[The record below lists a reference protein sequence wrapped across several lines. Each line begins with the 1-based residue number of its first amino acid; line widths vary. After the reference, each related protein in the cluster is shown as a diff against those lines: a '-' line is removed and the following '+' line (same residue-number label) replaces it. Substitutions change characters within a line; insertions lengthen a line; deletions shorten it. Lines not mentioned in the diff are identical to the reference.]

1 MSSIQDVA
9 TKKREFT
16 TPLSALFPLIV
27 YILLWVPIA
36 SELWSEW
43 RSDEALSQ
51 GPLIVLIAIGLIWLR
66 LPTVRKLESCS
77 VVGLIFLVFSS
88 LLYIL
93 AAWAD
98 IVFLKTFSLLL
109 IAVGAIWYL
118 GGYKS
123 AISMAGPIGFLVFI
137 IPWPTTLVDRISFPL
152 QLASSAYAALFAG
165 ICGLPVV
172 RDGVQLFVQTSPNAK
187 PVYSIFVAQACSGLT
202 SLNVLSKPVYSI
214 FVAQACSGLTSL
226 NVLLALGY
234 LIAYFTD
241 VKWGW
246 RLLMVL
252 CVIPMAMFL
261 NATRLTFVLIV
272 GAKINASVA
281 KWVHDNE
288 EPVLVFFSSIL
299 LLFLRQGLLAWL
311 RPRKTEQEE
320 PAE

>member
-202 SLNVLSKPVYSI
+202 SLNVL
-214 FVAQACSGLTSL
+214 
-226 NVLLALGY
+226 LALGY

>member
-1 MSSIQDVA
+1 MSSIQEVT
-9 TKKREFT
+9 TKKREFSA
-16 TPLSALFPLIV
+16 PLSAIFPLIV
-27 YILLWVPIA
+27 YILLWAPIA
-36 SELWSEW
+36 TELWSEW
-43 RSDEALSQ
+43 RTDEALSQ
-51 GPLIVLIAIGLIWLR
+51 GPLIVLIAIGLIWYR
-66 LPTVRKLESCS
+66 LPTIRKLESSS
-77 VVGLIFLVFSS
+77 VVGLIFLIFSS
-88 LLYIL
+88 LLYVL

-118 GGYKS
+118 GGSKA

-152 QLASSAYAALFAG
+152 QLASSSYAALFAG

-187 PVYSIFVAQACSGLT
+187 PI
-202 SLNVLSKPVYSI
+202 YSI

-252 CVIPMAMFL
+252 CVIPMALFL

-272 GAKINASVA
+272 GAKISAAVA

-299 LLFLRQGLLAWL
+299 LLFLRQGILTWT
-311 RPRKTEQEE
+311 RPRLTDEE
-320 PAE
+320 ETAQ